1 MIEVSGL
8 HKSFGSL
15 QVLRGIDLEIKKGK
29 VVVIIGASGSGKS
42 TLLRCLN
49 LLEKPQKGKILIG
62 GQNITGPGVDINE
75 IRREVGMV
83 FQQFN
88 LFPHMDALQNIILA
102 PVKVAGISVEEG
114 KELARQFLIK
124 VGLRDKINAYPK
136 QLSGGQQQRL
146 AIARALAMKPR
157 VMLFD
162 EPTSALDPEMIK
174 EVLNVMKQLAEE
186 GMTMVIVSHEMGFA
200 REVADK
206 MVFIDDGL
214 VVEEGDPD
222 QFFKRAV
229 SPRTRDFLSKIL

>member
-114 KELARQFLIK
+114 KELARQLLIK

-222 QFFKRAV
+222 QFFNRAV

>member
-62 GQNITGPGVDINE
+62 GQDITKPGVDINL

-114 KELARQFLIK
+114 KELARQLLAK
-124 VGLRDKINAYPK
+124 VGLGDKINAYPK

-200 REVADK
+200 REVADR

-214 VVEEGDPD
+214 VVEEGSPD
-222 QFFKRAV
+222 QFFNRAV